1 MVAVISNGTAVLGL
15 GNIGPEASKPV
26 MEGKALLFKIFA
38 DIDVFDIDI
47 GRCMFCGLCVEAC
60 PFDALHMGSGFERA
74 HEKRKGLVIPVDEL
88 RTAIKTPSTWF
99 RPQMESKSYKP
110 REKESEIKDSQDIGR
125 HEQPSDE
132 ELTERWVNE
141 R

>member
-1 MVAVISNGTAVLGL
+1 
-15 GNIGPEASKPV
+15 
-26 MEGKALLFKIFA
+26 
-38 DIDVFDIDI
+38 
-47 GRCMFCGLCVEAC
+47 MFCGLCVEAC
-60 PFDALHMGSGFERA
+60 PFDALHLGSGFERA

>member
-1 MVAVISNGTAVLGL
+1 
-15 GNIGPEASKPV
+15 
-26 MEGKALLFKIFA
+26 
-38 DIDVFDIDI
+38 
-47 GRCMFCGLCVEAC
+47 
-60 PFDALHMGSGFERA
+60 
-74 HEKRKGLVIPVDEL
+74 
-88 RTAIKTPSTWF
+88 
-99 RPQMESKSYKP
+99 MESKSYKP